1 MPLYRIQ
8 GPDGKT
14 YSIEGPEGATR
25 EEVIDAIQYRMA
37 QPSEASKDV
46 RPEDVGILTGAGA
59 ALKRGFESFGDIASG
74 FGLAGAKLFGT
85 DEEARQK
92 MEEIKKEQAVAPET
106 PMMTVADF
114 ERIAS
119 EKGVLEAA
127 KEAPKYIL
135 EQLGL
140 SAPQMAVP
148 IAVGAG
154 ATALAA
160 PTGPLAPVIGAAAGI
175 GAYGLQQFGNFLV
188 TQAVEKNDPEE
199 LDLAKAAIAA
209 GGTAPLGYFVDR
221 FIVGLGGVGKNAGK
235 EAAKELAS
243 RSVALQTGKRV
254 AGGAAV
260 GIIAEAP
267 TEVLEQVA
275 ERWQAGKDLTDE
287 DAYREYKEAFFGAA
301 AIGGTIGGASRV
313 RLDKHN

>member
-1 MPLYRIQ
+1 
-8 GPDGKT
+8 
-14 YSIEGPEGATR
+14 
-25 EEVIDAIQYRMA
+25 
-37 QPSEASKDV
+37 
-46 RPEDVGILTGAGA
+46 EDVGILTGAGA

-106 PMMTVADF
+106 PMMSVADF

-154 ATALAA
+154 AT
-160 PTGPLAPVIGAAAGI
+160 
-175 GAYGLQQFGNFLV
+175 
-188 TQAVEKNDPEE
+188 
-199 LDLAKAAIAA
+199 
-209 GGTAPLGYFVDR
+209 
-221 FIVGLGGVGKNAGK
+221 
-235 EAAKELAS
+235 
-243 RSVALQTGKRV
+243 
-254 AGGAAV
+254 
-260 GIIAEAP
+260 
-267 TEVLEQVA
+267 
-275 ERWQAGKDLTDE
+275 
-287 DAYREYKEAFFGAA
+287 
-301 AIGGTIGGASRV
+301 
-313 RLDKHN
+313 